1 MNSQSIVETALSSVT
16 PHDQQKRVRPK
27 APRVTH
33 FIQLQPFGVFVVD
46 AETYV
51 ATGGDPYS
59 PLWMPVVAHTADAAR
74 AIGEN
79 LILRFAGK
87 QSHVNKL

>member
-1 MNSQSIVETALSSVT
+1 MTDLIDPTAS
-16 PHDQQKRVRPK
+16 KRVRPK

-46 AETYV
+46 AETYI
-51 ATGGDPYS
+51 ASGGDPYS
-59 PLWMPVVAHTADAAR
+59 PLWLPVIAHTKEAAQ

-79 LILRFAGK
+79 LILRFHGK
-87 QSHVNKL
+87 QSHVSKL

>member
-1 MNSQSIVETALSSVT
+1 MSLDPMTGAPET
-16 PHDQQKRVRPK
+16 KRIRPK

-33 FIQLQPFGVFVVD
+33 FIQLQPFGVFVVN
-46 AETYV
+46 AEQYI

-59 PLWMPVVAHTADAAR
+59 PLWLPVIAHTDDAAR